1 MKMNFHHQPLNTL
14 PSDMDTI
21 LFLIRSDLKSERL
34 FGELKNIG
42 LEESFYQSWMGELV
56 FSLMHLG
63 DSDEIM
69 QVYCKLIAHRSR
81 KIDGTEESVVKQAV
95 KVYAEL
101 LSEKKRLRESRSPSG
116 IYSRAANV

>member
-1 MKMNFHHQPLNTL
+1 MPLNTL
-14 PSDMDTI
+14 SSTELAEVDII

-42 LEESFYQSWMGELV
+42 LEECPYQSWMGELV

-69 QVYCKLIAHRSR
+69 QLYCKLIAHRSK
-81 KIDGTEESVVKQAV
+81 KIDGSEESVVKQAV
-95 KVYAEL
+95 KVYGEL
-101 LSEKKRLRESRSPSG
+101 LMMGRNFRR
-116 IYSRAANV
+116 